1 MEDLSF
7 GFLMGGLILSMGISS
22 LFVIDKILTLTR
34 WKNTEL
40 KEK

>member
-7 GFLMGGLILSMGISS
+7 GILMGGLILSMGIST

-34 WKNTEL
+34 WKASEN
-40 KEK
+40 KK